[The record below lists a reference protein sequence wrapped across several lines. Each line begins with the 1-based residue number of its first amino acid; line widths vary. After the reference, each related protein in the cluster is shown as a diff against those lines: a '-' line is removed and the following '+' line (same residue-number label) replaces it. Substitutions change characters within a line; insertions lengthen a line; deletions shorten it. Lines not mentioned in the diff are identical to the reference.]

1 MPPEE
6 SRLRA
11 VVEHLQAIDRPPAS
25 AGERRA
31 AEWLRERFTAHGLQA
46 RVEEEPATGSFAV
59 PVALLCAA
67 GAAAGLSRRARPLA
81 GIAGLAA
88 AAGIADDVSA
98 GPHLFRRLLPRRT
111 TYNVVAEAGDPDA
124 AETVVLVAHH
134 DAANGGVVFHP
145 GPTRW
150 IADRFPDWY
159 ARQET
164 SPPLLRLVVAGP
176 ALAGLGALLGRRGL
190 RRLGGWMALTSLL
203 AVGDIAA
210 RSVVPGAN
218 DNLAAVAVLVELA
231 RLLGEEPPVGVRV
244 LLLSTGS
251 EESFME
257 GMRGFVARHS
267 PGAQAGGCPAGDR
280 EARQGQPDAEHRTVL
295 QAGGCPPRDREAQ
308 HGQPDA
314 EDRTFLL
321 ARERTRFVVL
331 ECVGGPEAIVLEG
344 EGMLRMHDY
353 TPAMRDWLAACGERT
368 GHPLR
373 RGLRSGF
380 ATDALIALKAGYPT
394 GVLAAIDRYKMAP
407 NYHSQR
413 DVAAN
418 VDFGTVAACA
428 EVCLEAVRSLSR
440 SRPAPVPAR

>member
-31 AEWLRERFTAHGLQA
+31 AEWLRERFTAHGLRA
-46 RVEEEPATGSFAV
+46 RVEEEAATGSFAV

-67 GAAAGLSRRARPLA
+67 GAAAGLSRSARPLA

-124 AETVVLVAHH
+124 TETVVLVAHH

-145 GPTRW
+145 GPARW
-150 IADRFPDWY
+150 IADTFPDWY

-164 SPPLLRLVVAGP
+164 SPPLMRLVVAGP

-257 GMRGFVARHS
+257 GMRGFIARVT
-267 PGAQAGGCPAGDR
+267 PGAQAGGCPAGDHM
-280 EARQGQPDAEHRTVL
+280 ARQGQPDAEHRTVL
-295 QAGGCPPRDREAQ
+295 QAGGCPAGDRAAQ

-314 EDRTFLL
+314 EHRTVLPH
-321 ARERTRFVVL
+321 ERTRFVIL

-353 TPAMRDWLAACGERT
+353 TPAVRDWLAACGERA
-368 GHPLR
+368 GHRLR

-418 VDFGTVAACA
+418 VDFDTVAACA

-440 SRPAPVPAR
+440 RRPAPVPAR

>member
-1 MPPEE
+1 MPPDQ
-6 SRLRA
+6 SRMRA

-31 AEWLRERFTAHGLQA
+31 AEWLRQRFAAHGLAA
-46 RVEEEPATGSFAV
+46 RVEEERATGSFAI
-59 PVALLCAA
+59 PIALLSAV
-67 GAAAGLSRRARPLA
+67 GAAAGLSRRARSLA
-81 GIAGLAA
+81 GAAGLAA
-88 AAGIADDVSA
+88 AAAIADDVSA

-111 TYNVVAEAGDPDA
+111 TCNVVAEAGDPEG
-124 AETVVLVAHH
+124 AETVVFVAHH
-134 DAANGGVVFHP
+134 DAANGGAVFHP
-145 GPTRW
+145 GLTRW

-159 ARQET
+159 AGQET
-164 SPPLLRLVVAGP
+164 SPPLMRLVVAGP
-176 ALAGLGALLGRRGL
+176 ALAGLGALLGRRGV
-190 RRLGGWMALTSLL
+190 RRLGGWMALASLL
-203 AVGDIAA
+203 ALGDIAA

-231 RLLGEEPPVGVRV
+231 RLLGSQPPEGVRV

-257 GMRGFVARHS
+257 GMRGFIGRH
-267 PGAQAGGCPAGDR
+267 PLP
-280 EARQGQPDAEHRTVL
+280 
-295 QAGGCPPRDREAQ
+295 
-308 HGQPDA
+308 
-314 EDRTFLL
+314 
-321 ARERTRFVVL
+321 ERTRFVVL

-353 TPAMRDWLAACGERT
+353 TPAVRDWLADCGARA
-368 GHPLR
+368 GHRLR

-380 ATDALIALKAGYPT
+380 ATDALISLKAGYPT
-394 GVLAAIDRYKMAP
+394 GVLAAIDEYKMAP

-418 VDFGTVAACA
+418 LDLGTVAACA

-440 SRPAPVPAR
+440 RPPAPVPAR

>member
-25 AGERRA
+25 AGERQA
-31 AEWLRERFTAHGLQA
+31 AEWLRERFIAHGLTA
-46 RVEEEPATGSFAV
+46 RIEEEPATGSFAV
-59 PVALLCAA
+59 PIALLCAA

-150 IADRFPDWY
+150 IADRFPNWY

-176 ALAGLGALLGRRGL
+176 ALAGLGALLGRRGV
-190 RRLGGWMALTSLL
+190 RRLGGWMALSSLL

-267 PGAQAGGCPAGDR
+267 PGAQAGGCPAGDHM
-280 EARQGQPDAEHRTVL
+280 ARQGQPDAEHRTVL

-314 EDRTFLL
+314 EHRTFLL

-353 TPAMRDWLAACGERT
+353 TPAVRDWLAACGERA
-368 GHPLR
+368 GHRLR

>member
-1 MPPEE
+1 MPPDQ

-31 AEWLRERFTAHGLQA
+31 AEWLRDELAAHGLDA
-46 RVEEEPATGSFAV
+46 RIEEERATGSFAI
-59 PVALLCAA
+59 PVALLSAA

-81 GIAGLAA
+81 AVAGLAA
-88 AAGIADDVSA
+88 AAGIADDVSG

-111 TYNVVAEAGDPDA
+111 TCNVVAEAGDPEG
-124 AETVVLVAHH
+124 AETIVFVAHH
-134 DAANGGVVFHP
+134 DAANGGVVFNP

-150 IADRFPDWY
+150 IADRFPEWY
-159 ARQET
+159 AEQET
-164 SPPLLRLVVAGP
+164 SPPLMRLVVAGP
-176 ALAGLGALLGRRGL
+176 ALAGLGALLGRRGV
-190 RRLGGWMALTSLL
+190 RRLGGWMALSSLL

-231 RLLGEEPPVGVRV
+231 RLLREEPPEGVRV

-257 GMRGFVARHS
+257 GMRGFVARVT
-267 PGAQAGGCPAGDR
+267 PGAQAGGCPAGDCA
-280 EARQGQPDAEHRTVL
+280 ARHAQPDAEHRTVL
-295 QAGGCPPRDREAQ
+295 QAGAR
-308 HGQPDA
+308 HVQPDA
-314 EDRTFLL
+314 EHRIVLPK
-321 ARERTRFVVL
+321 ERTRFVIL
-331 ECVGGPEAIVLEG
+331 ECVGGPEPIVLEG

-353 TPAMRDWLAACGERT
+353 TPSVRDWLADCGARA
-368 GHPLR
+368 GHRLR

-380 ATDALIALKAGYPT
+380 ATDALISLKAGYPT
-394 GVLAAIDRYKMAP
+394 GVLAAIDEYKMAP

-418 VDFGTVAACA
+418 LDLGTVAACA
-428 EVCLEAVRSLSR
+428 EVCLEAVRSLSLR
-440 SRPAPVPAR
+440 RPAPAPAR

>member
-25 AGERRA
+25 EGERRA
-31 AEWLRERFTAHGLQA
+31 AEWLRERFTAHGLRA

-98 GPHLFRRLLPRRT
+98 GPHLFRRLLPRRI

-124 AETVVLVAHH
+124 TETVVLVAHH

-176 ALAGLGALLGRRGL
+176 ALAGLGALLGRQGV
-190 RRLGGWMALTSLL
+190 RRLGGWMALSSLL

-267 PGAQAGGCPAGDR
+267 PGAQPGGCPAS
-280 EARQGQPDAEHRTVL
+280 H
-295 QAGGCPPRDREAQ
+295 CEAQ

-314 EDRTFLL
+314 EHRTFLL

-353 TPAMRDWLAACGERT
+353 TPAVRDWLAACGERA
-368 GHPLR
+368 GHRLR

>member
-1 MPPEE
+1 MPPDP
-6 SRLRA
+6 SRLRS
-11 VVEHLQAIDRPPAS
+11 VVERLQTIDRPPAS
-25 AGERRA
+25 AGEREA
-31 AEWLRERFTAHGLQA
+31 AEWLRDELAGHRLRA
-46 RVEEEPATGSFAV
+46 RIEEEPATGSFAV

-81 GIAGLAA
+81 ALAGLAA
-88 AAGIADDVSA
+88 ASGIADDASG

-111 TYNVVAEAGDPDA
+111 TCNVVAEAGDPDA
-124 AETVVLVAHH
+124 TETVVFVAHH
-134 DAANGGVVFHP
+134 DAANGGLVFHP

-150 IADRFPDWY
+150 IADTFPAWY
-159 ARQET
+159 ARQRT
-164 SPPLLRLVVAGP
+164 SPPLMQLVVAGP
-176 ALAGLGALLGRRGL
+176 ALAGLGALLGRRRV
-190 RRLGGWMALTSLL
+190 RRLGGWMALVSLL

-231 RLLGEEPPVGVRV
+231 RQLAGEPPDGVRV
-244 LLLSTGS
+244 LLVSTGS

-257 GMRGFVARHS
+257 GMRGFVARH
-267 PGAQAGGCPAGDR
+267 AA
-280 EARQGQPDAEHRTVL
+280 VL
-295 QAGGCPPRDREAQ
+295 P
-308 HGQPDA
+308 
-314 EDRTFLL
+314 
-321 ARERTRFVVL
+321 RERTRFVVL
-331 ECVGGPEAIVLEG
+331 ECVGGPEPIVLEG

-353 TPAMRDWLAACGERT
+353 TPAVRDWLAACGERA
-368 GHPLR
+368 GHRLR

-394 GVLAAIDRYKMAP
+394 GVLAAIDEYKMAP

-440 SRPAPVPAR
+440 RRPAPAPAR

>member
-25 AGERRA
+25 AGERQA
-31 AEWLRERFTAHGLQA
+31 AEWLRERFIAHGLTA
-46 RVEEEPATGSFAV
+46 RIEEEPATGSFAV
-59 PVALLCAA
+59 PIALLCAA

-267 PGAQAGGCPAGDR
+267 PGAQAGGCPAGDHI
-280 EARQGQPDAEHRTVL
+280 ARQGQPDAEHRTVL
-295 QAGGCPPRDREAQ
+295 QAGGCPAGDHMARQ
-308 HGQPDA
+308 GQPDA
-314 EDRTFLL
+314 EHRTFLL

-353 TPAMRDWLAACGERT
+353 TPAVRDWLAACGERA
-368 GHPLR
+368 GHRLR

>member
-1 MPPEE
+1 MQPDQ

-25 AGERRA
+25 AGERQA
-31 AEWLRERFTAHGLQA
+31 AEWLRERFAAYGLPA

-81 GIAGLAA
+81 GLAGLAA

-111 TYNVVAEAGDPDA
+111 TCNVVAEAGDPEA
-124 AETVVLVAHH
+124 AATVVFVAHH

-150 IADRFPDWY
+150 IAHTFPAWY
-159 ARQET
+159 AKQET
-164 SPPLLRLVVAGP
+164 SPPLMRLVVAGP
-176 ALAGLGALLGRRGL
+176 ALAGLGALLGRSGI

-231 RLLGEEPPVGVRV
+231 RVLGEEPPEGVRV

-267 PGAQAGGCPAGDR
+267 PGAQAGGCPVSGRAGRRD
-280 EARQGQPDAEHRTVL
+280 QPDAEHRNI
-295 QAGGCPPRDREAQ
+295 
-308 HGQPDA
+308 
-314 EDRTFLL
+314 LL

-344 EGMLRMHDY
+344 EGMLRMHAY
-353 TPAMRDWLAACGERT
+353 TPAVRDWLAACGERA
-368 GHPLR
+368 GHRLR

-394 GVLAAIDRYKMAP
+394 GVLAAIDEYKMAP

-428 EVCLEAVRSLSR
+428 QVCLEAVRSLSR
-440 SRPAPVPAR
+440 RRPAPVPAR

>member
-25 AGERRA
+25 AGERQA
-31 AEWLRERFTAHGLQA
+31 AEWLRERFIAHGLTA
-46 RVEEEPATGSFAV
+46 RIEEEPATGSFAV
-59 PVALLCAA
+59 PIALLCAA

-267 PGAQAGGCPAGDR
+267 PGAQAGGCPVSGCAGR
-280 EARQGQPDAEHRTVL
+280 RAQPDANVTPGA

-314 EDRTFLL
+314 EHRTFLL

-353 TPAMRDWLAACGERT
+353 TPAVRDWLAACGERA
-368 GHPLR
+368 GHRLR

-428 EVCLEAVRSLSR
+428 EICLEAVRSLSR

>member
-31 AEWLRERFTAHGLQA
+31 AEWLRERFTAHGLRA

-176 ALAGLGALLGRRGL
+176 ALAGLGALLGRQGV
-190 RRLGGWMALTSLL
+190 RRLGGWMALSSLL

-267 PGAQAGGCPAGDR
+267 PGAQPGGCPAS
-280 EARQGQPDAEHRTVL
+280 H
-295 QAGGCPPRDREAQ
+295 CEAQ

-314 EDRTFLL
+314 EHRTFLL

-353 TPAMRDWLAACGERT
+353 TPAVRDWLAACGERA
-368 GHPLR
+368 GHRLR